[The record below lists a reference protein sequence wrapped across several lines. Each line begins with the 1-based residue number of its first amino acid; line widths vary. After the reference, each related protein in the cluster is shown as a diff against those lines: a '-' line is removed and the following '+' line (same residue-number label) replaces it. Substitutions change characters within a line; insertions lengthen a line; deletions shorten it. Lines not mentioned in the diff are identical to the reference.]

1 MPLRLQAAGLTDRG
15 RRRDVNE
22 DAVYEIVVENPSG
35 DAMGLLIVA
44 DGIGGRLAG
53 EVASYWAVETI
64 KNSLADLYGLTDP
77 RETAQFSTAE
87 INDALAA
94 QNDPRETARLKRDQ
108 ILDAQNVD
116 WTEQTYF
123 ANRVRAAINRANSVV
138 REYASQK
145 LEGAAEIGTT
155 ISVAVVF
162 GTDGLV
168 ANVGDSR
175 TYLLRQGQ
183 LRQIT
188 RDHSYV
194 QRLIDNEYIK
204 EEERYT
210 HPHRHLIY
218 RSLGTK
224 EQVETDIFSISLL
237 PGDFLLL
244 CTDGLWEMIQH
255 PSEIIRIIQ
264 QAPSVEKACEG
275 LVAAANAAG
284 GQDNIGVVLA
294 QALG

>member
-1 MPLRLQAAGLTDRG
+1 M
-15 RRRDVNE
+15 
-22 DAVYEIVVENPSG
+22 
-35 DAMGLLIVA
+35 
-44 DGIGGRLAG
+44 
-53 EVASYWAVETI
+53 
-64 KNSLADLYGLTDP
+64 
-77 RETAQFSTAE
+77 
-87 INDALAA
+87 
-94 QNDPRETARLKRDQ
+94 
-108 ILDAQNVD
+108 D

-123 ANRVRAAINRANSVV
+123 ANRIRAAINRANAVV

-155 ISVAVVF
+155 ISVAVTY
-162 GTDGLV
+162 GTEGLV

-175 TYLLRQGQ
+175 TYLLREGQ

-204 EEERYT
+204 EEERYA

-224 EQVETDIFSISLL
+224 EEIEADIFPFALL

-244 CTDGLWEMIQH
+244 CTDGLWEMIH
-255 PSEIIRIIQ
+255 RPSEIVAIIQ
-264 QAPSVEKACEG
+264 QAPSVDKACEG

-284 GQDNIGVVLA
+284 GEDNIGIVLA
-294 QALG
+294 QVLG